1 MLWNIHMCKH
11 CKNIFSKYS
20 IIMGL
25 KIIHNSLPVFYGN
38 IWVVVLAT
46 AKLALYGTS
55 QALALKRIK
64 LSLQQATVNV
74 VIIFDIWQLA
84 VNFYSLLAELYLN
97 VLLNWITATIN
108 IITRNKKYFI
118 SFIGNAI
125 MPMLF
130 LGGIID
136 K

>member
-1 MLWNIHMCKH
+1 
-11 CKNIFSKYS
+11 
-20 IIMGL
+20 MGL

-38 IWVVVLAT
+38 IWVFVLAT

-55 QALALKRIK
+55 QALALKWIK

-74 VIIFDIWQLA
+74 VIIFNIWQLA

-108 IITRNKKYFI
+108 IITGNKKYFI
-118 SFIGNAI
+118 SFVGNAI

-130 LGGIID
+130 LAGIID

>member
-1 MLWNIHMCKH
+1 MCKH
-11 CKNIFSKYS
+11 CKNIFSEYS

-38 IWVVVLAT
+38 IWVFVLAT

-74 VIIFDIWQLA
+74 VIIF
-84 VNFYSLLAELYLN
+84 
-97 VLLNWITATIN
+97 N
-108 IITRNKKYFI
+108 I
-118 SFIGNAI
+118 
-125 MPMLF
+125 
-130 LGGIID
+130 
-136 K
+136 